1 VKFSAPRP
9 NLIQSD
15 SGFSVEVLGRTG
27 MRYVEGDRSMFVD
40 SEVLAKPCAIALWRE
55 SIKRWD
61 PPHDAEAV
69 GPEDR
74 SRIIENIQ
82 RAFESQGHELQVI

>member
-1 VKFSAPRP
+1 VSFSAPRP
-9 NLIQSD
+9 NLIESD
-15 SGFSVEVLGRTG
+15 SGFSVEVLRRTG

-40 SEVLAKPCAIALWRE
+40 SEVLAKPGAMALWRG

-69 GPEDR
+69 GPADR
-74 SRIIENIQ
+74 GRIIENIQ
-82 RAFESQGHELQVI
+82 RAFDSQGHELQVI

>member
-1 VKFSAPRP
+1 MKFSAPRP

-40 SEVLAKPCAIALWRE
+40 SEVLAKPGAMALWGE
-55 SIKRWD
+55 TIKRWD
-61 PPHDAEAV
+61 PPHDAAAV

-82 RAFESQGHELQVI
+82 RAFESQGYELQVI

>member
-1 VKFSAPRP
+1 
-9 NLIQSD
+9 
-15 SGFSVEVLGRTG
+15 

-40 SEVLAKPCAIALWRE
+40 SEVLAKPGAMALWRE
-55 SIKRWD
+55 TIKRWD

-74 SRIIENIQ
+74 RRIIENIQ
-82 RAFESQGHELQVI
+82 QAFESQGHELQVI

>member
-1 VKFSAPRP
+1 
-9 NLIQSD
+9 
-15 SGFSVEVLGRTG
+15 
-27 MRYVEGDRSMFVD
+27 MFVD
-40 SEVLAKPCAIALWRE
+40 SEVLAKPGAIALWRE
-55 SIKRWD
+55 SVKRWD

-69 GPEDR
+69 GPEAR

>member
-1 VKFSAPRP
+1 MKFSAPRA

-27 MRYVEGDRSMFVD
+27 MRYVEGDHSMFVD
-40 SEVLAKPCAIALWRE
+40 SEVLAKPGAIALWRE

-69 GPEDR
+69 GPKDR